1 MRKTPLSSLLL
12 LLFVLQLA
20 CKKENDRPQWDVAVK
35 GPILKASLTLDNL
48 IADSLQHTNPDGS
61 LSIVFDSD
69 VFKLDPDSL
78 FKIPDTTLNTLNI
91 WQFITYP
98 VQPNTPFYSVN
109 NNIQLGISGP
119 QLTEVAIRSGKIKL
133 DIRNT
138 LPSKVIIIYQIPK
151 AIKNGLPFKVQEVI
165 DSGSITNPTLFSG
178 TYDLDGYLVDLT
190 GATGN
195 QFNTAYY
202 DVQAISDP
210 QGNAFDIHTGDTLIN
225 LNTTILELIPEYG
238 RGYLGQKTIHQS
250 GNSLAGIGQTI
261 RSGMVELDSVTLD
274 LDIENGLGAEIQAM
288 ISSFSSLNENT
299 GNSVGLVAPGV
310 LNRFINMNRATETGQ
325 FSDPVRPTHAY
336 IHLDNSNSN
345 LIQLIENLP
354 DRFFYDIDFSLNPL
368 GNVSGSNDFLYRD
381 HLVNTHMVVNVPL
394 RFALN
399 QVFLVDTQEIATA
412 DLLNLDPVGLSTFTL
427 LVDNG
432 FPFALDL
439 QLFLINESGSI
450 TDSLLVP
457 SQIAMANVDVNFRV
471 LSSVRTKIPI
481 PVDGLRKQHLLEA
494 RKMAIKA
501 KFTSPSYPSLVQM
514 YADYHLDLKLIA
526 DGIYSIR

>member
-225 LNTTILELIPEYG
+225 LNTTIME
-238 RGYLGQKTIHQS
+238 
-250 GNSLAGIGQTI
+250 
-261 RSGMVELDSVTLD
+261 
-274 LDIENGLGAEIQAM
+274 
-288 ISSFSSLNENT
+288 
-299 GNSVGLVAPGV
+299 
-310 LNRFINMNRATETGQ
+310 
-325 FSDPVRPTHAY
+325 
-336 IHLDNSNSN
+336 
-345 LIQLIENLP
+345 
-354 DRFFYDIDFSLNPL
+354 
-368 GNVSGSNDFLYRD
+368 
-381 HLVNTHMVVNVPL
+381 
-394 RFALN
+394 
-399 QVFLVDTQEIATA
+399 
-412 DLLNLDPVGLSTFTL
+412 LLNMGMTQFGLSP
-427 LVDNG
+427 NSMNI
-432 FPFALDL
+432 AL
-439 QLFLINESGSI
+439 
-450 TDSLLVP
+450 
-457 SQIAMANVDVNFRV
+457 MA
-471 LSSVRTKIPI
+471 
-481 PVDGLRKQHLLEA
+481 
-494 RKMAIKA
+494 
-501 KFTSPSYPSLVQM
+501 
-514 YADYHLDLKLIA
+514 
-526 DGIYSIR
+526 

>member
-109 NNIQLGISGP
+109 
-119 QLTEVAIRSGKIKL
+119 
-133 DIRNT
+133 
-138 LPSKVIIIYQIPK
+138 KVIIIYQIPK

-195 QFNTAYY
+195 KFNTAYY

-225 LNTTILELIPEYG
+225 LNTTIMELIPEYG

-250 GNSLAGIGQTI
+250 GN
-261 RSGMVELDSVTLD
+261 
-274 LDIENGLGAEIQAM
+274 
-288 ISSFSSLNENT
+288 
-299 GNSVGLVAPGV
+299 
-310 LNRFINMNRATETGQ
+310 
-325 FSDPVRPTHAY
+325 
-336 IHLDNSNSN
+336 
-345 LIQLIENLP
+345 
-354 DRFFYDIDFSLNPL
+354 
-368 GNVSGSNDFLYRD
+368 
-381 HLVNTHMVVNVPL
+381 
-394 RFALN
+394 
-399 QVFLVDTQEIATA
+399 
-412 DLLNLDPVGLSTFTL
+412 
-427 LVDNG
+427 
-432 FPFALDL
+432 
-439 QLFLINESGSI
+439 
-450 TDSLLVP
+450 
-457 SQIAMANVDVNFRV
+457 
-471 LSSVRTKIPI
+471 
-481 PVDGLRKQHLLEA
+481 
-494 RKMAIKA
+494 
-501 KFTSPSYPSLVQM
+501 
-514 YADYHLDLKLIA
+514 
-526 DGIYSIR
+526 